1 MECSVARRMARC
13 RDGADAWNDFGVP
26 LVLFQFVFQ
35 EWEHRLKSFGQA
47 MLPFRELGE
56 DALIHPELKLGTW
69 HVNHGVRESRRVVW
83 SLAHKPEN
91 MVRMEMRNDHL
102 RDLFRLDS
110 GCRHIGDHR
119 SGCRLKLTAR
129 AGVEENRFVAEF
141 DQSDVERNGQNFI
154 RDPRCSQRR
163 LGFLNGHVLD
173 KLWIMRFL
181 PNAIVQDEPVDLTEL
196 ERAEAL
202 ASLRSLL

>member
-26 LVLFQFVFQ
+26 LVLFQFVFE

-47 MLPFRELGE
+47 MLPFRELCE
-56 DALIHPELKLGTW
+56 DALIHPELKLGAW
-69 HVNHGVRESRRVVW
+69 HVNHGVRESRRVVR

-91 MVRMEMRNDHL
+91 MVWMEMRNDHP

-119 SGCRLKLTAR
+119 SGCRLKLTAC
-129 AGVEENRFVAEF
+129 AGVEENRFVAEL
-141 DQSDVERNGQNFI
+141 DQSDVERNGHDFI
-154 RDPRCSQRR
+154 RDSRGSERR
-163 LGFLNGHVLD
+163 LGFLNGRVLD
-173 KLWIMRFL
+173 KPGVVRFL
-181 PNAIVQDEPVDLTEL
+181 PYAVVQDEPLDL
-196 ERAEAL
+196 AE
-202 ASLRSLL
+202 